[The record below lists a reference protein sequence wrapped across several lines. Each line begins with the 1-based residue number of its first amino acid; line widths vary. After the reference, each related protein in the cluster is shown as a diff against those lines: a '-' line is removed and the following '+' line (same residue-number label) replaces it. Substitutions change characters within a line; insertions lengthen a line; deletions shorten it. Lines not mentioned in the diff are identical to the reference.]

1 MYNNII
7 IMGMNLV
14 APNQNKQNKNSGILW
29 VPTPF
34 SVSNLQMGK
43 TNGQLTTAFAIV
55 LRQ

>member
-29 VPTPF
+29 VPTPV

-43 TNGQLTTAFAIV
+43 TNGQLTTAFV